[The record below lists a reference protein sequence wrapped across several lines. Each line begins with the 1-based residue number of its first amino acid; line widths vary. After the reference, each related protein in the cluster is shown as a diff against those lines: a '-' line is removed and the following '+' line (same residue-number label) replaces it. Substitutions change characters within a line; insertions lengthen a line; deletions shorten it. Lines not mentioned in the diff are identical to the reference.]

1 VLDADTI
8 DLSRRPSSRNAVTES
23 TLTAPTA
30 SVRGVHATDG
40 DVDIIAHATRALIAD
55 DDHAARAALAPIA
68 GQTIVTHPVVAASQR
83 PGRYPVGAGV
93 QTRSPSRS
101 VIGAVYRRDR
111 FTCVYCARRTV
122 VLPVLGLVSELLPA
136 EFPWHPNWRR
146 DVAHRFYWD
155 LSTTLEHVEAVST
168 GGDWQAERNLV
179 TACARCQYQKGN
191 RSVADLGWQIRRTTA
206 SWDGLTALLPE
217 LWQRAGRPA
226 RMAPWVAEYQ
236 GRPH

>member
-1 VLDADTI
+1 M
-8 DLSRRPSSRNAVTES
+8 
-23 TLTAPTA
+23 A

-40 DVDIIAHATRALIAD
+40 DVDIVGDAARALIAD
-55 DDHAARAALAPIA
+55 DDHAARAALTPIA

-101 VIGAVYRRDR
+101 VITAVYRRDR

-122 VLPVLGLVSELLPA
+122 VLPVLGLVSELLPTEVSLASQLEVRRRSPLLLGPLHDARTRGGGLDRRRLAGGA
-136 EFPWHPNWRR
+136 EPG
-146 DVAHRFYWD
+146 HRLRA
-155 LSTTLEHVEAVST
+155 LSGPE
-168 GGDWQAERNLV
+168 GQPQ
-179 TACARCQYQKGN
+179 RCRPGLAG
-191 RSVADLGWQIRRTTA
+191 SRTTA

-226 RMAPWVAEYQ
+226 RMAAWVAEYQ
-236 GRPH
+236 RRPQS